1 MANTTTKEIEQLIK
15 EYFERKERKS
25 LIKKFT
31 ARYEASER
39 KKEQ

>member
-1 MANTTTKEIEQLIK
+1 MADITTKEIEQLIK

-31 ARYEASER
+31 ARYEASE
-39 KKEQ
+39 KKKGQ